1 MSKLFNIDVNE
12 LKKVGGY
19 YTAKEVYHQP
29 KLWRETLDI
38 INLNKEQISVFIN
51 EKLNK
56 DSVRIILTGAGTSA
70 YVGDIAAPYLSRILG
85 VRVEAIATTDIVSN
99 PEDFL
104 KKDTPTILVS
114 FARSGNSPES
124 VATYD
129 LAEQLVNDINQIIIT
144 CNKDG
149 ALAKKAQGNNNNLV
163 ILMPEESND
172 QSFAMTSS
180 FSCMLLTTLIIFDMK
195 NLNRNTVAIENII
208 TNANKILDSEVSEIL
223 NLVKLS
229 CDRVVYLGSSAL
241 NGLSKEAALKN
252 LELTSG
258 KVNST
263 SESVL
268 GFRHGPKS
276 IVNEKTL
283 VFVFVSNDEYTRKY
297 DIDLLREIYN
307 DKGNHKVVAITYNK
321 DTEIDKIADKVFIAN
336 SEQHEVIS
344 DAFGALNF
352 VLYAQMFAFFYS
364 LELGISPDNP
374 RPDGTV
380 NRVVK
385 GVTIHQYD
393 K

>member
-129 LAEQLVNDINQIIIT
+129 LAEQLVNYINQIIIT
-144 CNKDG
+144 CYIDG
-149 ALAKKAQGNNNNLV
+149 ALAKKAQGNNNYLV

-195 NLNRNTVAIENII
+195 NLNKNTVTIENII
-208 TNANKILDSEVSEIL
+208 TNANKILETEVGEIL
-223 NLVKLS
+223 NLVKLG

-241 NGLSKEAALKN
+241 NGLSKEASLKN

-344 DAFGALNF
+344 DAFGALDF
-352 VLYAQMFAFFYS
+352 VLYAQMFALFYS

>member
-1 MSKLFNIDVNE
+1 MNNLFNIDVNE

-19 YTAKEVYHQP
+19 HTAKEVYQQP
-29 KLWRETLDI
+29 KLWKETLDI
-38 INLNKEQISVFIN
+38 INRNKDQISAFIDK
-51 EKLNK
+51 KLNK
-56 DSVRIILTGAGTSA
+56 KEVRIILTGAGTSA
-70 YVGDIAAPYLSRILG
+70 YVGDIAAPYLSRILR
-85 VRVEAIATTDIVSN
+85 VRVEAIATTNIVSN

-104 KKDTPTILVS
+104 DKNIPTILVS

-129 LAEQLVNDINQIIIT
+129 LAEKLVSDISQIVIT

-149 ALAKKAQGNNNNLV
+149 ALAKKAQINNNNLV

-172 QSFAMTSS
+172 KSFAMTSS
-180 FSCMLLTTLIIFDMK
+180 FTCMLLTTLMIFDMK
-195 NLNRNTVAIENII
+195 NFNKNTAAIENII

-223 NLVKLS
+223 KLVKLGY
-229 CDRVVYLGSSAL
+229 DRVVYLGSSAL

-263 SESVL
+263 CESVL

-297 DIDLLREIYN
+297 DIDLIREIYN
-307 DKGNHKVVAITYNK
+307 DKGNHKVVAIVYNK
-321 DTEIDKIADKVFIAN
+321 DTEIEEIAHKVFIAN
-336 SEQHEVIS
+336 SGKNEIIS
-344 DAFGALNF
+344 DAFEALDF

>member
-1 MSKLFNIDVNE
+1 M
-12 LKKVGGY
+12 
-19 YTAKEVYHQP
+19 
-29 KLWRETLDI
+29 
-38 INLNKEQISVFIN
+38 
-51 EKLNK
+51 
-56 DSVRIILTGAGTSA
+56 
-70 YVGDIAAPYLSRILG
+70 
-85 VRVEAIATTDIVSN
+85 
-99 PEDFL
+99 
-104 KKDTPTILVS
+104 
-114 FARSGNSPES
+114 
-124 VATYD
+124 
-129 LAEQLVNDINQIIIT
+129 VNDINQIIIT

-149 ALAKKAQGNNNNLV
+149 ALAKKAKGNNNNLV

-195 NLNRNTVAIENII
+195 NLNRNTVTVENVM
-208 TNANKILDSEVSEIL
+208 TNANKILNSEVSEIL
-223 NLVKLS
+223 NLVKLG

-344 DAFGALNF
+344 DAFGALDF
-352 VLYAQMFAFFYS
+352 VLYAQMFALFYS